1 MPRIP
6 KEILEGSARLVR
18 RNTTK
23 YLYRYGVIAV
33 LLLELFSLIACE
45 LSDNYLYFWY
55 PILTQ
60 ITSTIFIVSIICT
73 PSRVSPCIRK
83 KVAMYCLAS
92 YYSYGVM
99 CILFNIG
106 NSSYEYFITYGLLL
120 SSLFILIN
128 TIIRKK

>member
-6 KEILEGSARLVR
+6 KEILGAARLVK

-23 YLYRYGVIAV
+23 YLYTYGVIGV
-33 LLLELFSLIACE
+33 LVIELLSLVICE

-60 ITSTIFIVSIICT
+60 LISVIFMLSIICT
-73 PSRVSPCIRK
+73 PPRVAPCIRK
-83 KVAMYCLAS
+83 KVAMYCLVS
-92 YYSYGVM
+92 YYSYGTI
-99 CILFNIG
+99 CILFNIS
-106 NSSYEYFITYGLLL
+106 NDEYEYFIKYGLLL
-120 SSLFILIN
+120 SSLYILIN